1 MKFFKYKKNDND
13 RKLTS
18 FMKLSVLIDRCF
30 FSALI
35 IAFFALAAL
44 FTYLY
49 FQAENNAY
57 VKLITKVKTSNISLA
72 TFIHSYFDDVFN
84 IQDKLLKDFSH
95 VYEKKSLQKTEKI
108 NLDYL
113 LSVLN
118 RKYIRKIIF
127 LSPDAEI
134 LYSAPQKF
142 KQSFSLDYTDIIQ
155 HLNQKSP
162 KYIYETIDQN
172 SQSRMMIVASAYYN
186 EFSVFSGVIC
196 FILDTYPFD
205 NDLAQILNDNE
216 RMWVFNQNKKV
227 VLKSFYLPL
236 NEKLKNN
243 KVINNLM
250 TKAIKSDNGV
260 LAYDSISELGHK
272 EEILVSFSSINIIPN
287 YKWII
292 CTESF
297 TKTLT
302 EETSGFPVFYSK
314 PMIIFFML
322 LFALLFINRYFIRRY
337 IAILEYAVEMTN
349 IEKNKVDTSLA
360 SILHAFPYILF
371 ETDCNARFS
380 FVNAP
385 HYAITGIRAGDMI
398 GKTLYDFTVIPQNEL
413 NFIYDRLINK
423 KDSINQLRLEMNFP
437 DSNETKYMSFN
448 AVPVIGDHGKVITVK
463 GVLHDISE
471 RVKLETELV
480 QAKKQDTMGMIIS
493 GIAHDFNNYLTSIL
507 GYIDLIKTNGYN
519 ESIINKLQK
528 SAKNASKLTG
538 CLLAFSKNKKISE
551 NDTCNKLNDILMQ
564 VLDILRIALPSS
576 IKLNIEIED
585 NLPTVKS
592 PSYHI
597 EQIIMNLIINARD
610 AMPNGG
616 KINLTAWTINLS
628 EHYAAPLNLQSGDYV
643 IIKITDSGSGLDEE
657 MQKRIFEPYFTTKDH
672 GTGVGLASV
681 RILVKHCGGNIL
693 VKSKP
698 GKGSE
703 FALYIP
709 VVH

>member
-1 MKFFKYKKNDND
+1 
-13 RKLTS
+13 
-18 FMKLSVLIDRCF
+18 
-30 FSALI
+30 
-35 IAFFALAAL
+35 
-44 FTYLY
+44 
-49 FQAENNAY
+49 
-57 VKLITKVKTSNISLA
+57 
-72 TFIHSYFDDVFN
+72 
-84 IQDKLLKDFSH
+84 
-95 VYEKKSLQKTEKI
+95 
-108 NLDYL
+108 
-113 LSVLN
+113 
-118 RKYIRKIIF
+118 
-127 LSPDAEI
+127 
-134 LYSAPQKF
+134 
-142 KQSFSLDYTDIIQ
+142 
-155 HLNQKSP
+155 
-162 KYIYETIDQN
+162 
-172 SQSRMMIVASAYYN
+172 
-186 EFSVFSGVIC
+186 
-196 FILDTYPFD
+196 
-205 NDLAQILNDNE
+205 
-216 RMWVFNQNKKV
+216 
-227 VLKSFYLPL
+227 
-236 NEKLKNN
+236 
-243 KVINNLM
+243 
-250 TKAIKSDNGV
+250 
-260 LAYDSISELGHK
+260 
-272 EEILVSFSSINIIPN
+272 
-287 YKWII
+287 
-292 CTESF
+292 
-297 TKTLT
+297 
-302 EETSGFPVFYSK
+302 
-314 PMIIFFML
+314 
-322 LFALLFINRYFIRRY
+322 
-337 IAILEYAVEMTN
+337 
-349 IEKNKVDTSLA
+349 
-360 SILHAFPYILF
+360 
-371 ETDCNARFS
+371 
-380 FVNAP
+380 
-385 HYAITGIRAGDMI
+385 
-398 GKTLYDFTVIPQNEL
+398 
-413 NFIYDRLINK
+413 
-423 KDSINQLRLEMNFP
+423 
-437 DSNETKYMSFN
+437 
-448 AVPVIGDHGKVITVK
+448 
-463 GVLHDISE
+463 
-471 RVKLETELV
+471 
-480 QAKKQDTMGMIIS
+480 MGMIIS